1 MENCIFELH
10 APPFGTGIDEAP
22 ILDKNLVPIKGGTE
36 RGPVGST
43 AVLEAIK
50 KCQPLL
56 GLHGHIHESKGA
68 MKIGRTVC
76 LNPGSMYSEG
86 MLQGVVV
93 MLEKNKVKS
102 YLFTS
107 G

>member
-1 MENCIFELH
+1 
-10 APPFGTGIDEAP
+10 
-22 ILDKNLVPIKGGTE
+22 
-36 RGPVGST
+36 VGST
-43 AVLEAIK
+43 AVLSAIK
-50 KCQPLL
+50 EYQPLL

-76 LNPGSMYSEG
+76 FNPGSMYSEG
-86 MLQGVVV
+86 MLQGV
-93 MLEKNKVKS
+93 LLAIDKNKVKS